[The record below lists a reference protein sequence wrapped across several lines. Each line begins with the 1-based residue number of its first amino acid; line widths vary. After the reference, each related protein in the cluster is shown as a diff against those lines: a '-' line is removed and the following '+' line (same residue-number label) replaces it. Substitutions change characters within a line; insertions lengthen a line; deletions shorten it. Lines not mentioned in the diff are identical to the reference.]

1 MDSMKKTIWLTW
13 FVLMFSATVWAQARL
28 EVSIISG
35 NTGEPIVGHVVEIEN
50 GGIGFSLERTTDKQG
65 KVKLSGLST
74 SGTYR
79 VVSPETRLYLP
90 AHSGSFSLRSN
101 QVQSVTLILL
111 EKANYSLEE
120 VSVVESSNARM
131 NTVNAEVSAEL
142 TTREITQL
150 PVEGR
155 DITRVLYRLPNVTQ
169 ATGFF
174 PEAPNVSINGAN
186 GLYTNYTIDGLD
198 NNENF
203 LGGQKFAVP
212 VGFVDNITVL
222 TNNYSVE
229 YGRTGNGVFDIT
241 TKSGSNET
249 TGEVFYL
256 LRPGPV
262 LDASS
267 PYAQRDL
274 TGNAVKDGFQR
285 HQFGFGL
292 GGALRA
298 DKTFYYLNVEQ
309 TFDLKDNLVNVP
321 QLGINETVP
330 GQNRYTYVSGK
341 LDHFWSSRF
350 RSSIRVNMGLVS
362 VDFQGGGLEGG
373 STFPSAGY
381 KQDRNSLLV
390 ASKNIYTGDDFVS
403 ETNVQFSR
411 FRWNYADPTN
421 PTDPNVTVLD
431 PQEQTVALL
440 GHPGF
445 VFDQTENTVQ
455 LQQKFTWYRDRHTI
469 KAGAMAMSSGHEL
482 FSGGNPNGSYTVKLT
497 QQQLGDLAASGIG
510 SGLGI
515 GDIPSDV
522 EVLNY
527 SVELQQKAFGTT
539 QNRVSLY
546 VEDLVAVSPQLNV
559 TVGLRYDYDNLSKGG
574 SESGDWNN
582 IAPRFNA
589 NYRINENSSI
599 RFGYGIFYDKIIYA
613 IYSDALQQS
622 STSSDFKAQ
631 LQALIDGGQ
640 LPESTDIDAVTFDG
654 NLSANIVGV
663 DYLQGPP
670 ASDLQDQRET
680 IFSNERRILNPTGYD
695 NPMTHQFNL
704 GYQHQVKGNMLFY
717 VDLLHTRSQNL
728 FRLVDVNAPA
738 AYPIDPNNVEVRSQ
752 AQADKSRD
760 VPVYDGSY
768 AVADGDT
775 LRGAA
780 RGVVI
785 TETDGNSRYYAANVN
800 LVKERGKD
808 KYAYRLSYTLS
819 RLENNT
825 EDINFRAQ
833 DANNFEDEWGPSI
846 NDRTHVL
853 NGLLYLYP
861 ADGFSVS
868 VAALLQSGQPINR
881 IPDAQIYGTTDLNGD
896 GRAFGDAYVG
906 NSDRSPGESRNSD
919 RLPWST
925 TFDLGVQYSFEFNE
939 GGRMEIR
946 ADIFNLFNAENL
958 SGYSNNAT
966 QSNQIQVGPADSGV
980 LVRRNA
986 APPRQFQFGIR
997 YLF

>member
-1 MDSMKKTIWLTW
+1 MKRAIWIAAFFLAASN
-13 FVLMFSATVWAQARL
+13 FVWAQARL
-28 EVSIISG
+28 EISILSG
-35 NTGEPIVGHVVEIEN
+35 NTGNPVVGHTVEIEN
-50 GGIGFSLERTTDKQG
+50 GGIGYSVERTTDDQG

-79 VVSPETRLYLP
+79 VSSPETRMYL
-90 AHSGSFSLRSN
+90 AANSGSFSLRSN
-101 QVQSVTLILL
+101 QAQSVTLILL

-120 VSVVESSNARM
+120 VTLVESSNARM
-131 NTVNAEVSAEL
+131 NTVNAEVSSEL
-142 TTREITQL
+142 TKREISEL

-169 ATGFF
+169 ATGFY
-174 PEAPNVSINGAN
+174 PEAPNVSINGSN

-222 TNNYSVE
+222 TNNYSAE
-229 YGRTGNGVFDIT
+229 YGWTGNGVFDIT
-241 TKSGSNET
+241 TKSGSNER

-309 TFDLKDNLVNVP
+309 TFDLKDNLLNVP
-321 QLGINETVP
+321 QLGVNETVP
-330 GQNRYTYVSGK
+330 GQNRYTYISGK
-341 LDHFWSSRF
+341 LDHFWSTRF
-350 RSSIRVNMGLVS
+350 RSSLRVNMGLVS

-381 KQDRNSLLV
+381 TQDRNSLLV
-390 ASKNIYTGDDFVS
+390 ASKNVYTGDDFVS
-403 ETNVQFSR
+403 ETNVQYSR

-421 PTDPNVTVLD
+421 PDDPNVTVLD
-431 PQEQTVALL
+431 PQEQTIAVL

-455 LQQKFTWYRDRHTI
+455 LQQKFTWYKDRHTI
-469 KAGAMAMSSGHEL
+469 KAGAMVISSAHEL
-482 FSGGNPNGSYTVKLT
+482 FGGGNPNGSYTVKLT
-497 QQQLGDLAASGIG
+497 QDQLDDLASSGIG
-510 SGLGI
+510 SDLGVN
-515 GDIPSDV
+515 DIPSDV
-522 EVLNY
+522 EVLFY
-527 SVELQQKAFGTT
+527 GVELQQKAFGAT
-539 QNRVSLY
+539 QNRMSFY
-546 VEDLVAVSPQLNV
+546 VEDLIAVTPQLNL

-574 SESGDWNN
+574 SDSGDWNN
-582 IAPRFNA
+582 LAPRVNA
-589 NYRINENSSI
+589 NYRINEKSSV

-622 STSSDFKAQ
+622 STSADYKKQ
-631 LQALIDGGQ
+631 LQALIEGGQ
-640 LPESTDIDAVTFDG
+640 LPSDTDIDAITFDG
-654 NLSANIVGV
+654 NLGASVVGV
-663 DYLQGPP
+663 NYLQGPS
-670 ASDLQDQRET
+670 ADNLQGQRES
-680 IFSNERRILNPTGYD
+680 IFSNERRILNPNGYQ

-717 VDLLHTRSQNL
+717 VDLLHTRSENL
-728 FRLVDVNAPA
+728 FRVVDVNAPS
-738 AYPIDPNNVEVRSQ
+738 AYPIDPNNVEVRTQSE
-752 AQADKSRD
+752 ADQTRD
-760 VPVYDGSY
+760 VPVYEGSY
-768 AVADGDT
+768 TVVDGDT
-775 LRGAA
+775 LYGAS
-780 RGVVI
+780 RGVI
-785 TETDGNSRYYAANVN
+785 MTETGGSARYYAANVN
-800 LVKERGKD
+800 LVKERGTD
-808 KYAYRLSYTLS
+808 KYGYRLSYTLS

-833 DANNFEDEWGPSI
+833 DANNFEEEWGPSI

-861 ADGFSVS
+861 TEGLSVS
-868 VAALLQSGQPINR
+868 VATLIQSGQPINR
-881 IPDAQIYGTTDLNGD
+881 IPDASIYGTTDLNGD

-906 NSDRSPGESRNSD
+906 NSDRSPGEDRNSD

-925 TFDLGVQYSFEFNE
+925 TFDLGAQYSFSFNG

-966 QSNQIQVGPADSGV
+966 QSNQIQVGPASSGV

>member
-1 MDSMKKTIWLTW
+1 MKRALWTAVAIFALASVSK
-13 FVLMFSATVWAQARL
+13 AQARL
-28 EVSIISG
+28 EISILSG
-35 NTGEPIVGHVVEIEN
+35 NDGKPVVGQVVEISN
-50 GGIGFSLERTTDKQG
+50 GGIGYSIERETDRQG
-65 KVKLSGLST
+65 KIKLSGLST

-79 VVSPETRLYLP
+79 VVSPETRKYL
-90 AHSGSFSLRSN
+90 AANSGSFALRSN
-101 QVQSVTLILL
+101 QTQSVTLILL

-120 VSVVESSNARM
+120 VTVVESSNARI
-131 NTVNAEVSAEL
+131 NTVNAEVSSEL
-142 TTREITQL
+142 TAREITEL

-169 ATGFF
+169 ATGFY
-174 PEAPNVSINGAN
+174 PEAPNVSINGSN

-212 VGFVDNITVL
+212 IGFVDNITVL
-222 TNNYSVE
+222 TNNYSAE
-229 YGRTGNGVFDIT
+229 YGWTGNGVFDIT
-241 TKSGSNET
+241 TKSGSNT
-249 TGEVFYL
+249 KTGEVFYSV
-256 LRPGPV
+256 RPGPV
-262 LDASS
+262 IDASS

-285 HQFGFGL
+285 HQLGFGL

-298 DKTFYYLNVEQ
+298 DETFYYVNVEQ
-309 TFDLKDNLVNVP
+309 TFDLKDNLLNVP
-321 QLGINETVP
+321 QLGVNETVQ
-330 GQNRYTYVSGK
+330 GQNRYTYLSGK
-341 LDHFWSSRF
+341 LDHFWSNRF
-350 RSSIRVNMGLVS
+350 RSSVRVNAGFVG
-362 VDFQGGGLEGG
+362 VEFQGGGLEGG
-373 STFPSAGY
+373 VTFLSAGY
-381 KQDRNSLLV
+381 TQNRNSLLV
-390 ASKNIYTGDDFVS
+390 ASKNIYTGDGFVS
-403 ETNVQFSR
+403 ETNLQYSR
-411 FRWNYADPTN
+411 FQWNYAN
-421 PTDPNVTVLD
+421 PNNPEDPNVTVLD
-431 PQEQTVALL
+431 PNEQTIALL

-455 LQQKFTWYRDRHTI
+455 VQQKFTWYKDRHTI
-469 KAGAMAMSSGHEL
+469 KAGGMVISSQHDL
-482 FSGGNPNGSYTVKLT
+482 FGGGNPNGSYTVKLT
-497 QQQLGDLAASGIG
+497 QDQLDALAASGIG
-510 SGLGI
+510 SDLGV

-527 SVELQQKAFGTT
+527 SVELQQKAFGAR
-539 QNRVSLY
+539 QNRFSLY
-546 VEDLVAVSPQLNV
+546 LEDLIAVSPKLNV

-582 IAPRFNA
+582 LAPRVNA
-589 NYRINENSSI
+589 NYRLDEVSSI
-599 RFGYGIFYDKIIYA
+599 RFGYGVFYDKIIYA

-622 STSSDFKAQ
+622 STSEDYKAQ
-631 LQALIDGGQ
+631 LQALVDGGQ
-640 LPESTDIDAVTFDG
+640 LPSNTDIDAVTFDG
-654 NLSANIVGV
+654 NLSANVAGV
-663 DYLQGPP
+663 DYLQGPS
-670 ASDLQDQRET
+670 ADDLQGQREL
-680 IFSNERRILNPTGYD
+680 IFSNERRILNPNGYD
-695 NPMTHQFNL
+695 NPITHQFNL
-704 GYQHQVKGNMLFY
+704 GYQRQVKGDMLFY
-717 VDLLHTRSQNL
+717 VDLLHTRSENL
-728 FRLVDVNAPA
+728 FRVVDVNAPE
-738 AYPIDPNNVEVRSQ
+738 AYPIDPDDVEVRSQ
-752 AQADKSRD
+752 ADADESRD
-760 VPVYDGSY
+760 VPVYEGSY
-768 AVADGDT
+768 AVANGDT

-780 RGVVI
+780 RGVI
-785 TETDGNSRYYAANVN
+785 MTETGGSSRYYAANVN
-800 LVKERGKD
+800 LVKEKGQD

-833 DANNFEDEWGPSI
+833 DSNNFEDEWGPSI

-853 NGLLYLYP
+853 NALMYFFP
-861 ADGFSVS
+861 SDKFSIS
-868 VAALLQSGQPINR
+868 VASLIQSGQPINR
-881 IPDAQIYGTTDLNGD
+881 IPDATIYGTTDLNGD

-925 TFDLGVQYSFEFNE
+925 TFDLGAQYQFKFSN

-966 QSNQIQVGPADSGV
+966 QSNQIQVGPASSGV